1 MKWFLF
7 TSQRHPEH
15 RGAAARSHE
24 EDSLQHPGTEGWDQ
38 LPQRVLSVIQAS
50 FQSNVHWLIMPFHW
64 WASRTGEAWDWATP
78 GFVVFSMEQ
87 RGRTED
93 SSEPIRLKAR
103 TLMYFMMTEDTLF
116 IFIWNILYEQEPVMQ
131 YRKWGKKMG
140 KTVFLAFLLRDWC
153 FLPWAFSS
161 KHFLSA
167 ALNLMF

>member
-93 SSEPIRLKAR
+93 SSEPIRQDWKQEHLC
-103 TLMYFMMTEDTLF
+103 TLWWQRIHYLS
-116 IFIWNILYEQEPVMQ
+116 LYEIFYMNRNQLCSTGNG
-131 YRKWGKKMG
+131 GKKWVRQCSWLFYWG
-140 KTVFLAFLLRDWC
+140 TDVFCLEL
-153 FLPWAFSS
+153 FLPSTS
-161 KHFLSA
+161 CLQP
-167 ALNLMF
+167 